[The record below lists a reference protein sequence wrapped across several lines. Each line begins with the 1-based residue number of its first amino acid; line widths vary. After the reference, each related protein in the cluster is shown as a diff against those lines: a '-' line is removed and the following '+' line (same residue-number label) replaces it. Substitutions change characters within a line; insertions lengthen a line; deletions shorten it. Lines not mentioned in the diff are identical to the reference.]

1 MSTALKICETEVFA
15 DRPGWIPHDITH
27 DWDTNPYA
35 YQTEEE
41 LMPAGGTH
49 GRILNYIVE
58 ILRIPLKS
66 KELMLLMDTF
76 MLYRNSEGVRKRIA
90 PDLLLMPFRSSEPS
104 SYDLD
109 KESPPLAVFE
119 ITSPKSHLKDLEE
132 NVPFYAG
139 LGITSYLVV
148 DAITPQSRLREQIG
162 LHLWRNKKGLGLRMQ
177 PDTEGYFHIPE
188 MNVSVKA
195 SGNSLIFK
203 DSLTG
208 DILHDTEQL
217 RQLIEKGQQR
227 AEQEK
232 QRAEQEKQRAE
243 QEKQRAEQ
251 EKQRAEQEKQ
261 RAEQEK
267 QKTEL
272 LAAKLRSLGID
283 PDELADCKSITPE

>member
-119 ITSPKSHLKDLEE
+119 VTSPKSHLKDLEE

-208 DILHDTEQL
+208 EILHDTEQL
-217 RQLIEKGQQR
+217 RQLIEKGQQC
-227 AEQEK
+227 
-232 QRAEQEKQRAE
+232 AE